1 MELSAFEKRVMA
13 RAFKPDS
20 KLGRV
25 ASAIFAL
32 WFMSSLFIASHIVG
46 SYLLLVWFY
55 GFSRV
60 HKEGLHIT
68 NSPSPQ
74 RAENLEVSNDDHISY
89 ADSFIGLPITVFVW
103 LALVLVGYLIIKQ
116 ISRWRKE
123 AVYKK
128 ILEKIYDA

>member
-1 MELSAFEKRVMA
+1 MELSTFEKRVVA
-13 RAFKPDS
+13 RTFKPDS

-25 ASAIFAL
+25 SSAVFAV
-32 WFMSSLFIASHIVG
+32 WFMASLFIADHIVG
-46 SYLLLVWFY
+46 RYLFLPLFY

-68 NSPSPQ
+68 NIVHPQ
-74 RAENLEVSNDDHISY
+74 RAEDLEVSNGDHISY
-89 ADSFIGLPITVFVW
+89 ADSFVSLPITVFVW
-103 LALVLVGYLIIKQ
+103 LALVLAGYLIIRQ

-128 ILEKIYDA
+128 TLKKIYDA

>member
-1 MELSAFEKRVMA
+1 MELSAFEKRVVA
-13 RAFKPDS
+13 RTFRPDS

-25 ASAIFAL
+25 ASAVFAV
-32 WFMSSLFIASHIVG
+32 WFMASLFIAGRIVG

-55 GFSRV
+55 GFVRV
-60 HKEGLHIT
+60 HKEGLHFTSI
-68 NSPSPQ
+68 PHPQ
-74 RAENLEVSNDDHISY
+74 RAEDLEVSNGDHISY

-103 LALVLVGYLIIKQ
+103 LALVLVGYLIIRQ

-128 ILEKIYDA
+128 TLEKIYDA

>member
-1 MELSAFEKRVMA
+1 MELSAFEKKVVA
-13 RAFKPDS
+13 KTFKPDS

-25 ASAIFAL
+25 ASIVFAL
-32 WFMSSLFIASHIVG
+32 WFMASLFIAGQIVG

-74 RAENLEVSNDDHISY
+74 RAEDLEVSNGDHISY

-103 LALVLVGYLIIKQ
+103 LALVLVGYLIIRQ

-123 AVYKK
+123 AIYNKTLK
-128 ILEKIYDA
+128 KIYDA

>member
-1 MELSAFEKRVMA
+1 MELSTFEKRVVA
-13 RAFKPDS
+13 RTFKPDFR
-20 KLGRV
+20 LGRL
-25 ASAIFAL
+25 ASIVFAL
-32 WFMSSLFIASHIVG
+32 WFMSSLFIAGRIVG

-68 NSPSPQ
+68 NIVHPQ
-74 RAENLEVSNDDHISY
+74 RAEDLEVSNGDHISY
-89 ADSFIGLPITVFVW
+89 ADSFVGLPITVFVW
-103 LALVLVGYLIIKQ
+103 LALVLVGYLIIRQ

-128 ILEKIYDA
+128 TLEKIYDA

>member
-1 MELSAFEKRVMA
+1 MELSALEKKVVA
-13 RAFKPDS
+13 KTFKPDS

-25 ASAIFAL
+25 ASAVFAL
-32 WFMSSLFIASHIVG
+32 WFMSSLFIAGHIVG

-68 NSPSPQ
+68 NVVHPQ
-74 RAENLEVSNDDHISY
+74 RAEDLDVSNGDHISY

-103 LALVLVGYLIIKQ
+103 LALVLVGYLIIRQ

-128 ILEKIYDA
+128 TLDKIYDA